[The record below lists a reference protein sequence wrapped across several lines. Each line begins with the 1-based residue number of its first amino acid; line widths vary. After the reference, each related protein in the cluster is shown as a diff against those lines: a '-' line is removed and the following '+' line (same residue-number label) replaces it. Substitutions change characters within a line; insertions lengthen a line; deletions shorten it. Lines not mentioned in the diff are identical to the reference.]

1 MLTEGG
7 ADLIVLDWMMPE
19 LPGIELCRKLRAT
32 KSGREIPIIMLTARG
47 EERDRI
53 KGLDIGADDYV
64 VKPYSPKEL
73 ISRIRAILRRAHPAA
88 AGETLEF
95 DDISVDTE
103 THKVT
108 RAGHLVHLGSHRI
121 QLLCTFLE
129 RPGRVS
135 RAQLLDL
142 VWGRDIYVEERT
154 VDVHIRR
161 LRKLSTDGVPNLIRT
176 IQGAGY
182 SIDRITNAE
191 TPGGNGS
198 PPLPI
203 IHVFAR
209 LSRGKPLGFHMFCY
223 STDPLTADVKWAI
236 IFGPRDYLSGPVDSG
251 ARPVDYRV

>member
-1 MLTEGG
+1 MQPMSPLVLIVEDEIPQAEMLRYNLESDGFRVLVAGNGEEGLLLTEEQGP
-7 ADLIVLDWMMPE
+7 DLIVLDWMMPE

-95 DDISVDTE
+95 DDISVDTV

-108 RAGHLVHLGSHRI
+108 RAGHLVHLGPTEYK
-121 QLLCTFLE
+121 LLCTFLE
-129 RPGRVS
+129 RPGRVYS

-161 LRKLSTDGVPNLIRT
+161 LRKALNPDGVPNLIRT
-176 IQGAGY
+176 IRGAGY
-182 SIDRITNAE
+182 SIDRVE
-191 TPGGNGS
+191 
-198 PPLPI
+198 
-203 IHVFAR
+203 
-209 LSRGKPLGFHMFCY
+209 
-223 STDPLTADVKWAI
+223 
-236 IFGPRDYLSGPVDSG
+236 
-251 ARPVDYRV
+251 

>member
-1 MLTEGG
+1 
-7 ADLIVLDWMMPE
+7 MPE
-19 LPGIELCRKLRAT
+19 AART

-53 KGLDIGADDYV
+53 KGLDIRADDYV

-95 DDISVDTE
+95 DDIGVDTV

-108 RAGHLVHLGSHRI
+108 RAGHLVHLGPTEYK
-121 QLLCTFLE
+121 LLCLLE
-129 RPGRVS
+129 RPGRVYS

-161 LRKLSTDGVPNLIRT
+161 LRKALNPDGVPNLIRT
-176 IQGAGY
+176 I
-182 SIDRITNAE
+182 RE
-191 TPGGNGS
+191 VHS
-198 PPLPI
+198 PLI
-203 IHVFAR
+203 G
-209 LSRGKPLGFHMFCY
+209 LSKKFSWQWML
-223 STDPLTADVKWAI
+223 
-236 IFGPRDYLSGPVDSG
+236 
-251 ARPVDYRV
+251 

>member
-1 MLTEGG
+1 MSPLVLIVEDEIPQAEMLRYNLESDGFRVLVAGNGEEGLLLTEEQGP
-7 ADLIVLDWMMPE
+7 DLIVLDWMMPE

-73 ISRIRAILRRAHPAA
+73 ISRIRAILRRAHRRQPRN
-88 AGETLEF
+88 LEF
-95 DDISVDTE
+95 DDNVDT

-108 RAGHLVHLGSHRI
+108 RAGHLVHLGPTEYK
-121 QLLCTFLE
+121 LLCTFLE
-129 RPGRVS
+129 RPGRVYS

-161 LRKLSTDGVPNLIRT
+161 LRKALNPDGVPNLIRT
-176 IQGAGY
+176 IRGAGY
-182 SIDRITNAE
+182 SIDRVE
-191 TPGGNGS
+191 
-198 PPLPI
+198 
-203 IHVFAR
+203 
-209 LSRGKPLGFHMFCY
+209 
-223 STDPLTADVKWAI
+223 
-236 IFGPRDYLSGPVDSG
+236 
-251 ARPVDYRV
+251 